1 MDPSTIA
8 SGGGFPDL
16 GLSGAVIVVTGAGT
30 GIGAATALRLG
41 AAGANVVLVG
51 RRSELLDS
59 ECPCRAGG
67 RRSGAL
73 RRGRSRRAES
83 TGRIVA
89 EAVGRFGTVD
99 GIVDNAAIVRA
110 CARPGQTW
118 EVEGFD
124 EHVAVN
130 VRAAPSSCFAA
141 PSGTSG
147 VHPVR
152 SVVNI
157 SSSSGILRL
166 AGQSVYGL
174 TKAALNYMT
183 QSLAGEPAGTGIRGQ
198 CCRTGPDRHPDPRDV
213 GGRPGRGLP
222 LAGGPGPA
230 RSHRGRRRDRP
241 LGRLAAEPRHLVR
254 DRRRHPRGPGSGHQA
269 HLGRWPTTP
278 TTWSASSS
286 PRPTIPAPTTE
297 RSRSFGRGHKTGHW
311 SGSVPPAGRARPERD
326 IQVLRR
332 LVAGGG
338 PRLSRRP
345 RSRPAP
351 FRERRG
357 RAAGRG
363 PDGRG
368 DVGVSMPRS
377 SARP

>member
-16 GLSGAVIVVTGAGT
+16 GLGGAVIVVTGAGT

-59 ECPCRAGG
+59 SARAVREAGG
-67 RRSGAL
+67 QAHCVAADL
-73 RRGRSRRAES
+73 AHAES

-99 GIVDNAAIVRA
+99 GIVNNAAIVRHV
-110 CARPGQTW
+110 PLGKW

-130 VRAAPSSCFAA
+130 VRAPFFLLRDALEYLEASQI
-141 PSGTSG
+141 
-147 VHPVR
+147 R

-183 QSLAGEPAGTGIRGQ
+183 QSLAGELAGTGIR
-198 CCRTGPDRHPDPRDV
+198 V
-213 GGRPGRGLP
+213 N
-222 LAGGPGPA
+222 AVAPGPIDTPIHETWA
-230 RSHRGRRRDRP
+230 DDLEEAYRW
-241 LGRLAAEPRHLVR
+241 LA
-254 DRRRHPRGPGSGHQA
+254 DQ
-269 HLGRWPTTP
+269 
-278 TTWSASSS
+278 
-286 PRPTIPAPTTE
+286 
-297 RSRSFGRGHKTGHW
+297 
-311 SGSVPPAGRARPERD
+311 VP
-326 IQVLRR
+326 LRR
-332 LVAGGG
+332 IGDADEIARWAAWLLSPATSFVTGAVIPVDGGQVIK
-338 PRLSRRP
+338 PT
-345 RSRPAP
+345 
-351 FRERRG
+351 
-357 RAAGRG
+357 
-363 PDGRG
+363 
-368 DVGVSMPRS
+368 
-377 SARP
+377 

>member
-16 GLSGAVIVVTGAGT
+16 GLGGAVIVVTGAGT

-59 ECPCRAGG
+59 SARAVREAGG
-67 RRSGAL
+67 QAHCVAADL
-73 RRGRSRRAES
+73 AHAES

-99 GIVDNAAIVRA
+99 GIVNNAAIVRHV
-110 CARPGQTW
+110 PLGKW

-130 VRAAPSSCFAA
+130 VRAPFFLLRDALEYLEASPI
-141 PSGTSG
+141 
-147 VHPVR
+147 R

-183 QSLAGEPAGTGIRGQ
+183 QSLAGELAGTGIR
-198 CCRTGPDRHPDPRDV
+198 V
-213 GGRPGRGLP
+213 N
-222 LAGGPGPA
+222 AVAPGPIDTPIHETWA
-230 RSHRGRRRDRP
+230 DDLEEAYRW
-241 LGRLAAEPRHLVR
+241 LA
-254 DRRRHPRGPGSGHQA
+254 DQ
-269 HLGRWPTTP
+269 
-278 TTWSASSS
+278 
-286 PRPTIPAPTTE
+286 
-297 RSRSFGRGHKTGHW
+297 
-311 SGSVPPAGRARPERD
+311 VP
-326 IQVLRR
+326 LRR
-332 LVAGGG
+332 IGDADEIARWAAWLLSPATSFVTGAVIPVDGGQVIK
-338 PRLSRRP
+338 PT
-345 RSRPAP
+345 
-351 FRERRG
+351 
-357 RAAGRG
+357 
-363 PDGRG
+363 
-368 DVGVSMPRS
+368 
-377 SARP
+377 